1 MRTLI
6 VKTKLEYQKS
16 EQISKPN
23 SIENWS
29 DFQFDPKILM
39 IPKVVLRKWV
49 KISVS
54 RNSPIRKFKKLKA
67 ETTNLSSFVV
77 KSSEIT
83 LSCNSSDTEN
93 VDLKTDYLKNRAKM
107 DLQESVNSSNHLDFD
122 RDELSL
128 CQ

>member
-1 MRTLI
+1 M
-6 VKTKLEYQKS
+6 EYHKKN
-16 EQISKPN
+16 EQILKPN

-77 KSSEIT
+77 KSSEIPP
-83 LSCNSSDTEN
+83 SCNLKRLERSSDTEN

>member
-1 MRTLI
+1 M
-6 VKTKLEYQKS
+6 EYHKKN
-16 EQISKPN
+16 EQILKPN

-54 RNSPIRKFKKLKA
+54 RNSPIRKLKA
-67 ETTNLSSFVV
+67 KTTDLSSFVV
-77 KSSEIT
+77 KSSEIPQ
-83 LSCNSSDTEN
+83 SCNLKRLERSSDTEN
-93 VDLKTDYLKNRAKM
+93 VDLNTDYLKKGAKSH
-107 DLQESVNSSNHLDFD
+107 LQESVNSSNHLDFD

-128 CQ
+128 CQKYSL